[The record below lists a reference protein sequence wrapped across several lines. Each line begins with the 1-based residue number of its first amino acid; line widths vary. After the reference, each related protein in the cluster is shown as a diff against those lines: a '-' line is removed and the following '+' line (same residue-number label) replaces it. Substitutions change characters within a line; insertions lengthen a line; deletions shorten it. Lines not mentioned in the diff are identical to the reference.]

1 MKQNP
6 VCFFILLMII
16 SGFSFSEE
24 IKQEFNSRQEFE
36 SFWNISTWGN
46 DQQQYSKS
54 NVVLDTINGWVRLKI
69 SVSPQ
74 GVKPVVAEITSKRNN
89 FFYGSYRA
97 SIKFDNIPGGVVG
110 WFVYRTTEDLHEIDV
125 EYLTRDIKNI
135 HLTLHHEQTSVDYKL
150 KPISFD
156 PTTDFHEY
164 RFDWYPDKVIYFIDE
179 QKVDSLTKKVPDAAC
194 TIMLNFWSGNIA
206 GWGGAAPTT
215 DTYMYVDYMRY
226 TSDLTTITSQSGK
239 ELSTTGNMIITS
251 NNGNFSIT
259 TEKFTSVNNYLS
271 IFTLSGKCV
280 YTDRNPVCAGTKTSW
295 IWNAT
300 GYPSGTYLMKWRH
313 SLDYSTFTLP

>member
-1 MKQNP
+1 M
-6 VCFFILLMII
+6 LLAII
-16 SGFSFSEE
+16 SGYSFCEE

-54 NVVLDTINGWVRLKI
+54 NVLLDTVNGWVRLKI
-69 SVSPQ
+69 NASPQ
-74 GVKPVVAEITSKRNN
+74 GVKPVVVEITSKRNN
-89 FFYGSYRA
+89 FLYGSYRA

-135 HLTLHHEQTSVDYKL
+135 HFTLHHEQTSVDYKM

-164 RFDWYPDKVIYFIDE
+164 GFDWYPDKVLYFIDD
-179 QKVDSLTKKVPDAAC
+179 QNVDSLTKKVPDAAC
-194 TIMLNFWSGNIA
+194 TIMLNFWSANIA
-206 GWGGAAPTT
+206 DWGGAAPTT

-226 TSDLTTITSQSGK
+226 SSDLTSITSQRSIELPTSGK
-239 ELSTTGNMIITS
+239 MYTS
-251 NNGNFSIT
+251 CNNGTFSIT
-259 TEKFTSVNNYLS
+259 AEKSSFVNDALS
-271 IFTLSGKCV
+271 IFTLSGKRI
-280 YTDRNPVCAGTKTSW
+280 YTDRNPVCTGTKKSW
-295 IWNAT
+295 VWNASEN
-300 GYPSGTYLMKWRH
+300 PSGTYLFTIGNYKS
-313 SLDYSTFTLP
+313 SLVKSYQN